1 MRGNVNGS
9 ETGRMAEESSRKGRI
24 FDAASWAEATN
35 AELIARVALVW
46 ALAIG
51 VSLAASAAAAWI
63 GH

>member
-1 MRGNVNGS
+1 
-9 ETGRMAEESSRKGRI
+9 MAEESSSKGRI
-24 FDAASWAEATN
+24 LGAASWARATN

-51 VSLAASAAAAWI
+51 VSLVASAAGAWI